1 MASLGH
7 LGRQSGHLLDRSRNQ
22 SQPQGHRYRRPNQMK
37 EAIYEQLRPLLFRC
51 DPEKVHHFAMAAIA
65 KGWMSGTPYS
75 HQSLESTH
83 FGVRFPNPVG
93 LAAGFDKDGLALN
106 HWRSFGFGFIEVGT
120 VTRHAQ
126 PGNPK
131 PRLFRLP
138 EHKAVINRMGFN
150 NAGADALLARLQTAQ
165 PGIPLGINIGKS
177 KITPL
182 EEAHQDYAYSF
193 RLLRE
198 HGDYFAI
205 NVSSPNT
212 EGLRSLQDKDS
223 LTRIISEVK
232 SIDEH
237 KPLFVKIAPDLTESA
252 LDEILEVADNIK
264 LTGLIATN
272 TTLSRQMLPADPDI
286 QGGLS
291 GAPVKAKSLAVLR
304 YLKANAPTKLHLIG
318 VGGILNPIDAQ
329 ERIESGANLIQ
340 IYSGWIYNRPS
351 FPAEIARHLAE
362 HSLPKTV
369 N

>member
-1 MASLGH
+1 
-7 LGRQSGHLLDRSRNQ
+7 
-22 SQPQGHRYRRPNQMK
+22 MK
-37 EAIYEQLRPLLFRC
+37 EAIYESIRPLLFRC
-51 DPEKVHHFAMAAIA
+51 DAEKVHHLAMSAIA
-65 KGWMSGTPYS
+65 KGFMRGTPYNNP
-75 HQSLESTH
+75 SLEKSF
-83 FGVRFPNPVG
+83 FGVTFPNPVG

-106 HWRSFGFGFIEVGT
+106 QWKSFGFGFIEVGT
-120 VTRHAQ
+120 VTRHPQA
-126 PGNPK
+126 GNPK

-182 EEAHQDYAYSF
+182 EEAHEDYAYSF

-198 HGDYFAI
+198 HGDYFAV

-223 LTRIISEVK
+223 LTKIISEIK
-232 SIDEH
+232 AIDDQ

-252 LDEILEVADNIK
+252 LDEILQVVSDLK

-272 TTLSRQMLPADPDI
+272 TTISRDMLPKDPQI
-286 QGGLS
+286 PGGLS
-291 GAPVKAKSLAVLR
+291 GAPVKEKSLAVLKF
-304 YLKANAPTKLHLIG
+304 LKSNAPPTLHLIG
-318 VGGILNPIDAQ
+318 VGGILNPLDAL
-329 ERIESGANLIQ
+329 ERLESGADLIQ

-362 HSLPKTV
+362 QSLPKSV

>member
-1 MASLGH
+1 
-7 LGRQSGHLLDRSRNQ
+7 
-22 SQPQGHRYRRPNQMK
+22 MK
-37 EAIYEQLRPLLFRC
+37 EAIYESLRPFLFRC
-51 DPEKVHHFAMAAIA
+51 DAEKVHHLAMSAIA
-65 KGWMSGTPYS
+65 KGFMRGTPYNNP
-75 HQSLESTH
+75 SLEKSF
-83 FGVRFPNPVG
+83 FGVTFPNPVG

-106 HWRSFGFGFIEVGT
+106 QWKSFGFGFIEVGT
-120 VTRHAQ
+120 VTRHPQA
-126 PGNPK
+126 GNPK

-182 EEAHQDYAYSF
+182 EEAHEDYAYSF

-198 HGDYFAI
+198 HGDYFAV

-223 LTRIISEVK
+223 LTKIISEIK
-232 SIDEH
+232 AIDDQ

-252 LDEILEVADNIK
+252 LDEILQVASDLK

-272 TTLSRQMLPADPDI
+272 TTISRDMLPKDPQI
-286 QGGLS
+286 PGGLS
-291 GAPVKAKSLAVLR
+291 GAPVKEKSLAVLK
-304 YLKANAPTKLHLIG
+304 YLKSNAPPTLHLIG
-318 VGGILNPIDAQ
+318 VGGILNPLDAL
-329 ERIESGANLIQ
+329 ERLESGADLIQ

-362 HSLPKTV
+362 QSLPKSV

>member
-1 MASLGH
+1 
-7 LGRQSGHLLDRSRNQ
+7 
-22 SQPQGHRYRRPNQMK
+22 MK
-37 EAIYEQLRPLLFRC
+37 EALYESIRPLLFRC
-51 DPEKVHHFAMAAIA
+51 DAEKVHHVAMTAIA
-65 KGWMSGTPYS
+65 KGFMRGTPYS
-75 HQSLESTH
+75 NPCLEKTL
-83 FGVRFPNPVG
+83 FGVTFPNPVG

-106 HWRSFGFGFIEVGT
+106 HWQSFGFGFIEVGT
-120 VTRHAQ
+120 VTRHPQ

-150 NAGADALLARLQTAQ
+150 NAGADALLARLQSAQ

-182 EEAHQDYAYSF
+182 EEAHEDYSYSF
-193 RLLRE
+193 RLLLE

-212 EGLRSLQDKDS
+212 EGLRSLQDRES
-223 LTRIISEVK
+223 LTKIISEIKTIDDTK
-232 SIDEH
+232 S
-237 KPLFVKIAPDLTESA
+237 LFVKIAPDLTESA
-252 LDEILEVADNIK
+252 LDEILQVASDLQ

-272 TTLSRQMLPADPDI
+272 TTISRDMLPTDPQI

-291 GAPVKAKSLAVLR
+291 GAPVKEKSLAVLK
-304 YLKANAPTKLHLIG
+304 YLKSNAPPSLHLIG
-318 VGGILNPIDAQ
+318 VGGILNPLDAQ
-329 ERIESGANLIQ
+329 ERLESGADLIQ

-362 HSLPKTV
+362 HSLPKSV